1 MTAMKKTILTAMV
14 ILAASGASVAHAG
27 ERSLNVLLT
36 GDMEA
41 NSISIALSPDGHS
54 YVIDSIGPLEVG
66 GSVCAN
72 PQGNPNEIVCEA
84 STIAGFE
91 VNAGGGDDSVVVARE
106 VPVPVTLRG
115 GPGNDRLVGGAGDDK
130 LIGGIGNDI
139 LVGRAGADWLYGGLG
154 DDKLIGCSG
163 DDLLRGGPG
172 HNIYLGGSGNND
184 IAAGPTEA

>member
-1 MTAMKKTILTAMV
+1 MKKTILTAMA
-14 ILAASGASVAHAG
+14 ILATSGVSVAHAG

-54 YVIDSIGPLEVG
+54 YTIDSIAPLEVG

-130 LIGGIGNDI
+130 LIGGAGDDV

-172 HNIYLGGSGNND
+172 HNIYLGGSGSND
-184 IAAGPTEA
+184 IAAGPAEG